1 MNKFEYFLR
10 KNSPIILTAVAS
22 GGVILTTFLAIKAT
36 PKAVKLLKEAEND
49 KGDELTPFEIIKY
62 GWTPYIGC
70 IISCMSTIIC
80 IVSIQYLNTKKQASI
95 ISAYTLLE
103 NSFNEYRDNIKNLYS
118 EEADTLAKQEIIR
131 AKYDPEME
139 PEGEEVLFFYY
150 LGMRFFKST
159 MQNVMQA
166 ECRLKDS
173 LISKGYA
180 CLNEYY
186 DYLGIPP
193 VDYGYQLGWAD
204 IESCDPYNVHEL
216 DFNYDKIVVGGSV
229 DCWVITFNMP
239 VSFDYII

>member
-103 NSFNEYRDNIKNLYS
+103 NSFNEYRDNIKNSDFSNKKTS
-118 EEADTLAKQEIIR
+118 EAFIKF
-131 AKYDPEME
+131 
-139 PEGEEVLFFYY
+139 V
-150 LGMRFFKST
+150 
-159 MQNVMQA
+159 
-166 ECRLKDS
+166 
-173 LISKGYA
+173 ISFRQKG
-180 CLNEYY
+180 
-186 DYLGIPP
+186 
-193 VDYGYQLGWAD
+193 
-204 IESCDPYNVHEL
+204 
-216 DFNYDKIVVGGSV
+216 
-229 DCWVITFNMP
+229 
-239 VSFDYII
+239 